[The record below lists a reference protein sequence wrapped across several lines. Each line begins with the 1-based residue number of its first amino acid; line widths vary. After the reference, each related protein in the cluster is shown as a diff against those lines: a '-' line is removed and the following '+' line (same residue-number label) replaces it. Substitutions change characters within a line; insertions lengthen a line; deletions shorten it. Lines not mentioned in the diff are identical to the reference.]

1 MSRRL
6 LDYGPTA
13 ALLEC
18 EDLSEVLGLLPLLRV
33 QPPINEVVPGARTV
47 LLRLGEALTQADR
60 QRLLA
65 MAPVAIDDI
74 EPTPIRIDVDYS
86 GEDLAEVAD
95 EIGATPDEVV
105 RLHTGQIWTVGF
117 CGFAPGFAYLQ
128 GEHSRLRVRRRPS
141 PRTRVPA
148 GSVGLADIWSGIYP
162 REGPGGWRLIGRTEA
177 MLWDLNR
184 ASPALLQPGGRV
196 HFIAIAS

>member
-13 ALLEC
+13 VLLEC
-18 EDLSEVLGLLPLLRV
+18 EDLAEVLGLLPLLRV
-33 QPPINEVVPGARTV
+33 QAPINEVVPGARTV
-47 LLRLGEALTQADR
+47 LLRLGETLTQADR
-60 QRLLA
+60 HRLLT
-65 MAPVAIDDI
+65 MVPVAVDDI
-74 EPTPIRIDVDYS
+74 KSTPIRIDVDYS

-128 GEHSRLRVRRRPS
+128 GEHNRLRVRRRPT
-141 PRTRVPA
+141 PRTKVPA

-177 MLWDLNR
+177 RLWDLNR
-184 ASPALLQPGGRV
+184 TSPALLQPGGRV
-196 HFIAIAS
+196 QFIPIAS

>member
-6 LDYGPTA
+6 LDYGPNA

-18 EDLSEVLGLLPLLRV
+18 DDLAEVLGLLPLLRV
-33 QPPINEVVPGARTV
+33 QAPINDVVPGARTV

-60 QRLLA
+60 HRLLT
-65 MAPVAIDDI
+65 MPPVAVDDI
-74 EPTPIRIDVDYS
+74 ESTPIRIDVDYS

-128 GEHSRLRVRRRPS
+128 GEHNRLRVRRRPT

-148 GSVGLADIWSGIYP
+148 GSVGLADTWSGIYP
-162 REGPGGWRLIGRTEA
+162 REGPGGWRLIGRTVA
-177 MLWDLNR
+177 RLWDLNR

-196 HFIAIAS
+196 QFIPIAS